1 MGERRMR
8 TSSPGAL
15 GAALVTLVLAAC
27 GGEASGS
34 APGDG
39 SPAPGRTVSVQV
51 EEAVLESFT
60 DFLRVV
66 GSTEAFRDV
75 TVSAEEGGV
84 VRQLFVERGSA
95 VAAGQPL
102 ARIDERVHRAQ
113 YERLTAE
120 ASLATETYQRQ
131 RRLWE
136 EEGIGSE
143 MNYLRARYQAQ
154 AARAALEEVRIRLE
168 RTVVRAPIAGI
179 VDARLVEVG
188 SMVAPGTPVARV
200 VESSRLR
207 VTGGVPERFAAEVR
221 AGSAIQ
227 VEFDGVAGSV
237 DGVVQHVGATLNSAS
252 RTFPIE
258 VAVANPQGRVR
269 PGMVA
274 NLRIA
279 RSAERQAVR
288 IPQEAVQ
295 RREQGHVVFVAVE
308 RDGELV
314 AQRRDVVLG
323 SSAGGRVVVDA
334 GVEAGDLVIVVG
346 QQQVAPGDR
355 LQLVESGGGA

>member
-1 MGERRMR
+1 MGEMAWRI
-8 TSSPGAL
+8 SVPGAVA
-15 GAALVTLVLAAC
+15 AALVTLVLAAC

-34 APGDG
+34 APEDG
-39 SPAPGRTVSVQV
+39 SRPPARTVSVQV
-51 EEAVLESFT
+51 EEAALESFT

-66 GSTEAFRDV
+66 GSTEAYRDV

-84 VRQLFVERGSA
+84 VRALFVERGSA

-102 ARIDERVHRAQ
+102 ARIDDRVHRAQ
-113 YERLTAE
+113 YARLTAE
-120 ASLATETYQRQ
+120 ASLASETYQRQ

-136 EEGIGSE
+136 EDGIGSE

-154 AARAALEEVRIRLE
+154 AARAALDEMRVRLE
-168 RTVVRAPIAGI
+168 RTVVRAPIAGV
-179 VDARLVEVG
+179 VDARMVEVG
-188 SMVAPGTPVARV
+188 SMVSPGTPVARV

-207 VTGGVPERFAAEVR
+207 VTGGVPERFASEVR
-221 AGSAIQ
+221 TGSAIQ

-237 DGVVQHVGATLNSAS
+237 AGVVQHVGATLNTAS

-258 VAVANPQGRVR
+258 VAVANPEGRVR

-279 RSAERQAVR
+279 RSAEGQAVR
-288 IPQEAVQ
+288 IPQEAVL

-308 RDGELV
+308 REGEMI
-314 AQRRDVVLG
+314 AQQRDVVLG
-323 SSAGGRVVVDA
+323 SSAAGRVVVDA
-334 GVEAGDLVIVVG
+334 GVQAGDRVIVVG

-355 LQLVESGGGA
+355 LQLVESGGGS